1 MLIFDSSALIALL
14 RNEIGAPVVQA
25 LLSATP
31 SCFMH
36 AINVAEV
43 FYEISRGADVLTARL
58 TIEKFAL
65 GGLIERADFDPLFR
79 EDVAQLKADWRR
91 VSLADCC
98 GLALARRLGAEFVTA
113 DHHELNALEAAGVC
127 SMRFFR

>member
-1 MLIFDSSALIALL
+1 MLVFDSSVLIALL
-14 RNEIGAPVVQA
+14 RNETGAPVVQA

-31 SCFMH
+31 GCFMH
-36 AINVAEV
+36 AVNVAEV

-58 TIEKFAL
+58 TVEKFAL
-65 GGLIERADFDPLFR
+65 GGLIERADLDPLFR

-98 GLALARRLGAEFVTA
+98 GLALARRLDAEFVSA
-113 DHHELNALEAAGVC
+113 DHHEFDVLDAARVC
-127 SMRFFR
+127 RFRFFR